1 MAASHLLVLLGLSV
15 KWASWLM
22 TSLWNLFFFAVSFA
36 THSLSKVLLLLR
48 QSTWLWVCITLKQIF
63 DFSTRQEIWLIS
75 NTIIVIIVT
84 DSKIIGWANFSY
96 VIEIRDRRSPILI
109 LHSTSKYPY
118 ILWHLLPIEPLT
130 KHELLGLW
138 RSSCKL
144 QIECLIS
151 IGWTH
156 VGFEFIFVEGKLH
169 WRLLL
174 ERFFGHF

>member
-15 KWASWLM
+15 KWASRLM
-22 TSLWNLFFFAVSFA
+22 VSLWNLFFFAVSFA
-36 THSLSKVLLLLR
+36 THSLSKVLLLLC

-75 NTIIVIIVT
+75 NSIVT
-84 DSKIIGWANFSY
+84 DSEIISWANFSY

-118 ILWHLLPIEPLT
+118 ILWHFLPIKPLAE
-130 KHELLGLW
+130 HELLGLW

-151 IGWTH
+151 ICWTH

-169 WRLLL
+169 WWLLL
-174 ERFFGHF
+174 KRFFGHF